1 MTVAPP
7 LDAEPI
13 FEPIFR
19 ADFSLDEDQQ
29 ALADMFA
36 TFFSR
41 ESPPERVR
49 EAETATPAGFDA
61 ALWKQLAEMRVVAMG
76 VPVEHGGDGAGLIEL
91 ALLAEQWGRCL
102 GPAPL
107 AETIVAARLMARLA
121 ADHPA
126 AATCLQRA
134 IDGDLITLALQPAGR
149 GVQLVPNA
157 AVADAVL
164 AVVGN
169 DLVVARPDPKPDGV
183 ANQGHTA
190 LAWLDPLAHAPEVLA
205 SGPDVAAAVGAA
217 RRDWQL
223 VMAAAL
229 TGMADGA
236 QEIALQHAKNR
247 IAFGVPIGS
256 FQAVAHPLVDVAMN
270 IESSRR
276 LVRKAAWWAD
286 NGDTEHRELA
296 PMAYNFAEH
305 TAVHGTTVAV
315 HTLGGVGFT
324 VESDVQL
331 YFRRAKGW
339 TLVAG
344 DPQLVLDEIADA
356 LYGATS

>member
-1 MTVAPP
+1 MTIE
-7 LDAEPI
+7 LEPI
-13 FEPIFR
+13 LR

-29 ALADMFA
+29 AVDDMFGS
-36 TFFSR
+36 FFER

-49 EAETATPAGFDA
+49 EAETATPPGFDA
-61 ALWKQLAEMRVVAMG
+61 QLWKQLGEMRVVAMA
-76 VPVEHGGDGAGLIEL
+76 VPAASGGDGAGHVEL
-91 ALLAEQWGRCL
+91 ALLAEKWGRHL

-107 AETIVAARLMARLA
+107 AEPIVAARLLARLA
-121 ADHPA
+121 DSNPG
-126 AATCLQRA
+126 AATALGRA
-134 IDGDLITLALQPAGR
+134 LDGELFTLALQPAGR
-149 GVQLVPNA
+149 GPLLVPNG
-157 AVADAVL
+157 AVADAIV
-164 AVVGN
+164 AVHGD
-169 DLVVARPDPKPDGV
+169 DLIVCRPDPAPAAV
-183 ANQGHTA
+183 PNQGYTP
-190 LAWLDPLAHAPEVLA
+190 LAWVDPLSHGPEVVA
-205 SGPDVAAAVGAA
+205 SGPEVATAATAA

-223 VMAAAL
+223 IMAAAL

-236 QEIALQHAKNR
+236 QAIAVQHAKDR

-270 IESSRR
+270 VETSRR

-286 NGDTEHRELA
+286 EDDASHRELI
-296 PMAYNFAEH
+296 PMAYHHAEH

-344 DPQLVLDEIADA
+344 DPQLALDDIADA
-356 LYGATS
+356 LYGVTS